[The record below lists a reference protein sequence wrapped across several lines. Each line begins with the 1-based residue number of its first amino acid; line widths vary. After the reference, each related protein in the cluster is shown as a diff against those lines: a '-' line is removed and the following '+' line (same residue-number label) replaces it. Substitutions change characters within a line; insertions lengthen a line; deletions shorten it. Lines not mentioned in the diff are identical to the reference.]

1 MKKFKK
7 IICILLVFVSLCMN
21 GCNKRFQKRLQ
32 EEKKIA
38 DSFVPEVDGYDFE
51 IKLKSSFAS
60 LEEAEQ
66 CGYIEPDDYFKVEYK
81 GETVGISLDQE
92 TKSDGEGHYIWVCVS
107 LKIIH
112 PSSWGNETIYIKN
125 ETIYIEVDITNEN
138 QHFNFFD
145 VGRRYFVY
153 SNEEI
158 FLITGGGTGY
168 GNVYNGPPALYLLD
182 FEAGKI
188 LYVGYFD
195 EYFDMMKDRGY
206 HSAIPL
212 IALYVKI
219 EKKT

>member
-21 GCNKRFQKRLQ
+21 GCNKRFQKSLQ

-66 CGYIEPDDYFKVEYK
+66 CGYIEPDHYFEVEYK
-81 GETVGISLDQE
+81 GEKVFLRLDQ
-92 TKSDGEGHYIWVCVS
+92 TVRNDDEGHRLGFCFTLRIDFPNLES
-107 LKIIH
+107 EHKH
-112 PSSWGNETIYIKN
+112 
-125 ETIYIEVDITNEN
+125 IEGDITNEN
-138 QHFNFFD
+138 QHLDFFQILK
-145 VGRRYFVY
+145 GSYVY
-153 SNEEI
+153 YDEKI
-158 FLITGGGTGY
+158 FLITGAAGGY
-168 GNVYNGPPALYLLD
+168 GRTYEAPPALYLLD

-206 HSAIPL
+206 FSAIPL
-212 IALYVKI
+212 WGLYVKI

>member
-21 GCNKRFQKRLQ
+21 GCNKRFQKSLQ
-32 EEKKIA
+32 EEKRIA

-66 CGYIEPDDYFKVEYK
+66 CGYIETDDYFPVEYK
-81 GETVGISLDQE
+81 GEKVFLWFAE
-92 TKSDGEGHYIWVCVS
+92 TARYDDEGHYIGFRFTLRIDFPNLES
-107 LKIIH
+107 EHKH
-112 PSSWGNETIYIKN
+112 
-125 ETIYIEVDITNEN
+125 IEVDITNEN
-138 QHFNFFD
+138 QHLDFFD
-145 VGRRYFVY
+145 ILKGRYVY
-153 SNEEI
+153 YDEKI
-158 FLITGGGTGY
+158 FLITGAAGGY
-168 GNVYNGPPALYLLD
+168 GDTYNGPPALYLLD

-206 HSAIPL
+206 NSAIPL
-212 IALYVKI
+212 SGLYVKI
-219 EKKT
+219 EKKTNKN